1 MSFTPRYGQQTFIN
15 GSIWYPQ
22 LMKQPILDKIDLRI
36 IQVLAKDC
44 RVSYRDI
51 GSVVGLSTKS
61 VRARIIKMVSGG
73 VIEKFFVYINPA
85 VLGYGTECILKM
97 RHNEQAENVINRLN
111 LLGDLFLHVK
121 QIGGTS
127 VFSLVV
133 KTGSENKIP
142 LLIDSL
148 KPTIIQSM
156 FVSRPHVQK
165 GPKELDFKII
175 KCLLPN
181 PRMNISE
188 IARKLLISAKT
199 VSRRL
204 ETMKE
209 NNVVQFSVL
218 VNPASTGGYI
228 QFVIVISV
236 KETLYQYVLER
247 INREL
252 SGNLLLQAPV
262 TSPDNLIV
270 LIMFSQD
277 IFTVDSILRK
287 VESFDG
293 VDRAELDILTG
304 ITLSQ
309 DWMINEIE
317 QRLKKVEQIY
327 PKNQMKHNR

>member
-1 MSFTPRYGQQTFIN
+1 MQ
-15 GSIWYPQ
+15 
-22 LMKQPILDKIDLRI
+22 QPILDKIDLKI

-44 RVSYRDI
+44 RASYRNI
-51 GSVVGLSTKS
+51 GSVVGLTTKS
-61 VRARIIKMVSGG
+61 VRTRVVKMVSNG

-85 VLGYGTECILKM
+85 VLGYSTECILKM
-97 RHNEQAENVINRLN
+97 RFNEITENIIDRLN
-111 LLGDLFLHVK
+111 LLGDLFLHVR

-133 KTGSENKIP
+133 KTGSEDKIP

-148 KPTIIQSM
+148 KPAVMQSM
-156 FVSRPHVQK
+156 FVSRPFVQK

-181 PRMNISE
+181 PRMHISE
-188 IARKLLISAKT
+188 IAKKLSISAKT
-199 VSRRL
+199 ASRRL
-204 ETMKE
+204 EIMKN

-218 VNPASTGGYI
+218 VNPASTRGYI

-236 KETLYQYVLER
+236 KETLYQYVLES
-247 INREL
+247 IYREL

-287 VESFDG
+287 IESFDG
-293 VDRAELDILTG
+293 VKTAELDILTG

-309 DWMINEIE
+309 DWMVNEIE
-317 QRLKKVEQIY
+317 RRLTKIEQINLKKSA
-327 PKNQMKHNR
+327 KK

>member
-1 MSFTPRYGQQTFIN
+1 LQ
-15 GSIWYPQ
+15 
-22 LMKQPILDKIDLRI
+22 QPILDRIDLKI
-36 IQVLAKDC
+36 IQALAKDC
-44 RVSYRDI
+44 RVSYRNV
-51 GSVVGLSTKS
+51 GSIVGLTTKS
-61 VRARIIKMVSGG
+61 VRARVVKMASSG

-97 RHNEQAENVINRLN
+97 RYNEITENIIDRLN
-111 LLGDLFLHVK
+111 LLGDLFLHVR

-133 KTGSENKIP
+133 KTGAEDKIP

-148 KPTIIQSM
+148 KPAVLQSM

-165 GPKELDFKII
+165 GPRELDFRII

-181 PRMNISE
+181 PRMRITE
-188 IARKLLISAKT
+188 IANRLSISAKT

-204 ETMKE
+204 EMMKE

-218 VNPASTGGYI
+218 VNPASTRGYI

-236 KETLYQYVLER
+236 KETLYQYVLES
-247 INREL
+247 IYREL

-287 VESFDG
+287 IESFDG
-293 VDRAELDILTG
+293 VKTAELDILTG

-309 DWMINEIE
+309 DWMVNEIE
-317 QRLKKVEQIY
+317 RRLTKVDRINLKKTA
-327 PKNQMKHNR
+327 KNKKMIVI

>member
-1 MSFTPRYGQQTFIN
+1 
-15 GSIWYPQ
+15 
-22 LMKQPILDKIDLRI
+22 
-36 IQVLAKDC
+36 
-44 RVSYRDI
+44 
-51 GSVVGLSTKS
+51 
-61 VRARIIKMVSGG
+61 
-73 VIEKFFVYINPA
+73 
-85 VLGYGTECILKM
+85 LKM
-97 RHNEQAENVINRLN
+97 RHNELAENVINHLN
-111 LLGDLFLHVK
+111 LLGDLFLHVR

-148 KPTIIQSM
+148 KPTVIQSM

-188 IARKLLISAKT
+188 IARKLSISAKT

-204 ETMKE
+204 DMMKE

-218 VNPASTGGYI
+218 VNPSSTRGYI

-247 INREL
+247 IYREL

-293 VDRAELDILTG
+293 VNRAELDILTG

-317 QRLKKVEQIY
+317 QRLKKVDQIY
-327 PKNQMKHNR
+327 LKKQIRSNR

>member
-1 MSFTPRYGQQTFIN
+1 MAS
-15 GSIWYPQ
+15 S
-22 LMKQPILDKIDLRI
+22 
-36 IQVLAKDC
+36 
-44 RVSYRDI
+44 
-51 GSVVGLSTKS
+51 
-61 VRARIIKMVSGG
+61 G

-97 RHNEQAENVINRLN
+97 RYNEITENIIDRLN
-111 LLGDLFLHVK
+111 LLGDLFLHVR

-133 KTGSENKIP
+133 KTGAEDKIP

-148 KPTIIQSM
+148 KPAVLQSM

-165 GPKELDFKII
+165 GPRELDFRII

-181 PRMNISE
+181 PRMRITE
-188 IARKLLISAKT
+188 IANRLSISAKT

-204 ETMKE
+204 EMMKE

-218 VNPASTGGYI
+218 VNPASTRGYI

-236 KETLYQYVLER
+236 KETLYQYVLES
-247 INREL
+247 IYREL

-287 VESFDG
+287 IESFDG
-293 VDRAELDILTG
+293 VKTAELDILTG

-309 DWMINEIE
+309 DWMVNEIE
-317 QRLKKVEQIY
+317 RRLTKVEQINLKK
-327 PKNQMKHNR
+327 PAKNKKTIVI

>member
-1 MSFTPRYGQQTFIN
+1 MQ
-15 GSIWYPQ
+15 
-22 LMKQPILDKIDLRI
+22 QPILDKIDLKI

-44 RVSYRDI
+44 RVSYRNI
-51 GSVVGLSTKS
+51 GSVVGLTTKS
-61 VRARIIKMVSGG
+61 VRTRVVKMVSNG

-97 RHNEQAENVINRLN
+97 RFNELTENIIDRLN
-111 LLGDLFLHVK
+111 LLGDLFLHVR

-133 KTGSENKIP
+133 KTGSEDKIP

-148 KPTIIQSM
+148 KPAVMQSM
-156 FVSRPHVQK
+156 FVSRPFVQK

-181 PRMNISE
+181 PRMHISE
-188 IARKLLISAKT
+188 IAKKLSISAKT

-204 ETMKE
+204 DMMKN

-218 VNPASTGGYI
+218 VNPASTRGYI

-236 KETLYQYVLER
+236 KETLYQYVLES
-247 INREL
+247 IYREL

-293 VDRAELDILTG
+293 VKTAELDILTG
-304 ITLSQ
+304 ITLTQ
-309 DWMINEIE
+309 DWMVNEIE
-317 QRLKKVEQIY
+317 RRLTKIEQINLKKPSKSKARIL
-327 PKNQMKHNR
+327 NQ

>member
-1 MSFTPRYGQQTFIN
+1 MTS
-15 GSIWYPQ
+15 S
-22 LMKQPILDKIDLRI
+22 
-36 IQVLAKDC
+36 
-44 RVSYRDI
+44 
-51 GSVVGLSTKS
+51 
-61 VRARIIKMVSGG
+61 G

-97 RHNEQAENVINRLN
+97 RYNEITENIIDRLN
-111 LLGDLFLHVK
+111 LLGDLFLHVR

-133 KTGSENKIP
+133 KTGAEDKIP

-148 KPTIIQSM
+148 KPAVMQSM
-156 FVSRPHVQK
+156 FVSRPYVQK

-181 PRMNISE
+181 PRMHISE
-188 IARKLLISAKT
+188 IASKLSISAKT

-204 ETMKE
+204 DMMKE

-218 VNPASTGGYI
+218 VNPASTRGYI

-236 KETLYQYVLER
+236 KETLYQYVLEC
-247 INREL
+247 IYREL
-252 SGNLLLQAPV
+252 SGNLLLQAPI

-293 VDRAELDILTG
+293 VKTAELDILTG

-309 DWMINEIE
+309 DWMVNEIE
-317 QRLKKVEQIY
+317 RRLTKIEQINLKKSA
-327 PKNQMKHNR
+327 KK

>member
-1 MSFTPRYGQQTFIN
+1 
-15 GSIWYPQ
+15 
-22 LMKQPILDKIDLRI
+22 
-36 IQVLAKDC
+36 
-44 RVSYRDI
+44 
-51 GSVVGLSTKS
+51 
-61 VRARIIKMVSGG
+61 
-73 VIEKFFVYINPA
+73 
-85 VLGYGTECILKM
+85 
-97 RHNEQAENVINRLN
+97 
-111 LLGDLFLHVK
+111 
-121 QIGGTS
+121 
-127 VFSLVV
+127 
-133 KTGSENKIP
+133 
-142 LLIDSL
+142 
-148 KPTIIQSM
+148 
-156 FVSRPHVQK
+156 
-165 GPKELDFKII
+165 
-175 KCLLPN
+175 
-181 PRMNISE
+181 
-188 IARKLLISAKT
+188 
-199 VSRRL
+199 
-204 ETMKE
+204 
-209 NNVVQFSVL
+209 
-218 VNPASTGGYI
+218 
-228 QFVIVISV
+228 VISV

>member
-1 MSFTPRYGQQTFIN
+1 MTVFDIHIFMQ
-15 GSIWYPQ
+15 
-22 LMKQPILDKIDLRI
+22 QPILDRIDLRI
-36 IQVLAKDC
+36 IQALAKDC
-44 RVSYRDI
+44 RVSYRNI
-51 GSVVGLSTKS
+51 GSVVGLTTKS
-61 VRARIIKMVSGG
+61 VRARVVKMVSSG

-97 RHNEQAENVINRLN
+97 RYNETTENIIDRLN
-111 LLGDLFLHVK
+111 LLGDLFLHVR

-133 KTGSENKIP
+133 KTGAEDKIP

-148 KPTIIQSM
+148 KPAVMQSM
-156 FVSRPHVQK
+156 FVSRPYVQK
-165 GPKELDFKII
+165 GPKQLDFRII

-181 PRMNISE
+181 PRMHISE
-188 IARKLLISAKT
+188 IASKLSISAKT

-204 ETMKE
+204 DIMKD

-218 VNPASTGGYI
+218 VNPASTRGYI

-236 KETLYQYVLER
+236 KETLNQYVLEC
-247 INREL
+247 IYREL
-252 SGNLLLQAPV
+252 SGNLLLQAPI

-293 VDRAELDILTG
+293 VKTAELDILTG

-309 DWMINEIE
+309 DWMVNEIE
-317 QRLKKVEQIY
+317 RRLKNIEQINL
-327 PKNQMKHNR
+327 KNQLKNKKKIVI